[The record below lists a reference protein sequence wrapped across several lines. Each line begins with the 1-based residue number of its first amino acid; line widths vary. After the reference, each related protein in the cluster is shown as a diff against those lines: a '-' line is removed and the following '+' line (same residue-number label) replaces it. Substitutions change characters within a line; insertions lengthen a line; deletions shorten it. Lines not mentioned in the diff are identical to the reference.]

1 MHLRSAH
8 RTNAISS
15 LIGATDSGVYSL
27 VLALDKRAEAVRKQQ
42 RQFESLRERMLA
54 LIAVP
59 AADPPPPA
67 AAAAAAA
74 AASEGT
80 ATASRNCSLTDV
92 EAMLAELSTV
102 SSL

>member
-67 AAAAAAA
+67 PPAAAA

>member
-15 LIGATDSGVYSL
+15 LLGATDSGVYSL

-59 AADPPPPA
+59 AADPPPP
-67 AAAAAAA
+67 
-74 AASEGT
+74 SEGT

-92 EAMLAELSTV
+92 EAILAELSTV